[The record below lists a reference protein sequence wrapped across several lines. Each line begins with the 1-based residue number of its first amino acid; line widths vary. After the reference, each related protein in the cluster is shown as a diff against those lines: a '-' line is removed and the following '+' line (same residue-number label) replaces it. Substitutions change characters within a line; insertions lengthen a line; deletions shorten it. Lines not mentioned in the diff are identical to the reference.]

1 MRRVRH
7 PIGTHGPPVTIG
19 PTVLGVTP
27 NTGPT
32 AGGTV
37 INISGANFAA
47 GATVTVGGVAAS
59 NVTLVSSASLQATT
73 GARAAGQADVTVM
86 VDGRSG
92 TLASAFTYVSLAPP
106 TITSISPSSGST
118 AGGTTVTLTG
128 TNFAAGATVTVGGV
142 AATGVTVLSATSLRA
157 VTGAHAAG
165 AADVVVAV
173 GAQSATLA
181 RGFTYV
187 VPGPNLPPVIAS
199 LKVQS
204 TQPNAPPDFADL
216 NEDVPATAVVTD
228 DQTPVSELIYEWSA
242 TLGTI
247 TGTGPSVRWRAPA
260 SAATPVAVTITLKV
274 SEPPA
279 GGAGSLSSTAKS
291 TLVLHDSVREIS
303 DMSYQFLL
311 EFSQQALPPEQIVR
325 NFYTGCPGRNDEL
338 SDVQNNQKN
347 WKITA
352 YQVATTFPVTVNFS
366 GKCPFRD
373 RSGDGC
379 AQVPVQW
386 TSTCLS
392 SDPAICLKGQPYTVK
407 GTDQTT
413 AVYRQNRWW
422 LCDSDFNGSVG
433 FPFLPGF
440 IR

>member
-1 MRRVRH
+1 M
-7 PIGTHGPPVTIG
+7 
-19 PTVLGVTP
+19 
-27 NTGPT
+27 
-32 AGGTV
+32 
-37 INISGANFAA
+37 
-47 GATVTVGGVAAS
+47 
-59 NVTLVSSASLQATT
+59 
-73 GARAAGQADVTVM
+73 
-86 VDGRSG
+86 
-92 TLASAFTYVSLAPP
+92 
-106 TITSISPSSGST
+106 
-118 AGGTTVTLTG
+118 
-128 TNFAAGATVTVGGV
+128 
-142 AATGVTVLSATSLRA
+142 
-157 VTGAHAAG
+157 
-165 AADVVVAV
+165 VAV

-181 RGFTYV
+181 RGFTYA
-187 VPGPNLPPVIAS
+187 VPAPNLPPVIAS

-216 NEDVPATAVVTD
+216 NEDVPVTAVVTD
-228 DQTPVSELIYEWSA
+228 DLTPVSELVYEWSA

-279 GGAGSLSSTAKS
+279 GGPGSLSTTAKS

-311 EFSQQALPPEQIVR
+311 EFSQQTLPPEQIVR

-338 SDVQNNQKN
+338 TDVQNNQKN

-352 YQVATTFPVTVNFS
+352 YQVAQTFPVTVNFS
-366 GKCPFRD
+366 GKCPFRN

-392 SDPAICLKGQPYTVK
+392 SDPLICVKGQPYTVK

-422 LCDSDFNGSVG
+422 LCDSDFNLSVG
-433 FPFLPGF
+433 FDALPGF